1 MRIYLKPSIL
11 VGISL
16 STELIFKFSACIF
29 PKMQVFLFIFIVLYK
44 ENIAISIERYQ
55 MFQLLKCL
63 FGLHGVTEIH
73 YCADGEI
80 EVCRNCLKVKDV
92 K

>member
-1 MRIYLKPSIL
+1 
-11 VGISL
+11 
-16 STELIFKFSACIF
+16 
-29 PKMQVFLFIFIVLYK
+29 
-44 ENIAISIERYQ
+44 